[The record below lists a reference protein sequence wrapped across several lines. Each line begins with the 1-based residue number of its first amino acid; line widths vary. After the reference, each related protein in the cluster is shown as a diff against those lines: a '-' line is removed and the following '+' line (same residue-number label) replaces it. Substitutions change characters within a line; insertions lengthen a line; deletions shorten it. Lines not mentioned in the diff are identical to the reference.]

1 MYRYFCE
8 RRGVFQYNLH
18 DFSTSIEAKSC
29 PNNCTVVV
37 SIFKNKFGRHNAPT
51 FCNKSCEEE
60 TLEVQ
65 NYVFH

>member
-1 MYRYFCE
+1 M
-8 RRGVFQYNLH
+8 H

-29 PNNCTVVV
+29 PNNCTVVI